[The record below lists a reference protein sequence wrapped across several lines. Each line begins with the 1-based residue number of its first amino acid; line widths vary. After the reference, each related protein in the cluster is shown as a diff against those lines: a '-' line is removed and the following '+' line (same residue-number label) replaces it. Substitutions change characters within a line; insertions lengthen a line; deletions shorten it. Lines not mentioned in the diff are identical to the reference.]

1 MIDNIV
7 LTNKITSAMLEL
19 DTVTTTSYI
28 LDGENTTWG
37 QIEANHHSFKYVN
50 QVGLEVTNTTLETR
64 DVVVQGWVIAKT
76 ENQMEQRKQM
86 LNRFVNPQQMLE
98 LKYKDYTLDF
108 LPSRTIQYSL
118 TYQENND
125 VVCKFKISGMSPDP
139 LFKSQSENKNAAA
152 TTVGLFHFPLI
163 IGLPGTKQSNDNGYP
178 TIMFGLRK
186 PSLIV
191 DIYNKG
197 AVATGIRIVFKATAT
212 IKNPSLINV
221 DTQQYFKINKTMVA
235 GEEVVIDTNVGKK
248 KIRGYLNGVEYNY
261 FKYIDFGS
269 KWLQLEV
276 GDNLFRYDAEENMNG
291 LEVYIYYY
299 DRFLEVQGCN

>member
-1 MIDNIV
+1 MVENITLLNTV
-7 LTNKITSAMLEL
+7 TNASLEL
-19 DTVTTTSYI
+19 DKVTTPYYV
-28 LDGENTTWG
+28 LDDVDWG
-37 QIEANHHSFKYVN
+37 QVKSTHHQYKYVN
-50 QVGLEVTNTTLETR
+50 QVGVYITGTSLETR
-64 DVVVQGWVIAKT
+64 DVSVTGWIIASS
-76 ENQMEQRKQM
+76 EQQMTGRKKI
-86 LNRFVNPQQMLE
+86 LNRFVNPQQPVILYYKSYKITFNPNGSV
-98 LKYKDYTLDF
+98 KYGASYA
-108 LPSRTIQYSL
+108 
-118 TYQENND
+118 ENND
-125 VVCKFKISGMSPDP
+125 VICKFMIEGLCSDP

-163 IGLPGTKQSNDNGYP
+163 IGLPGTEQSNDNGYP

>member
-1 MIDNIV
+1 MAKPIWYYISELKKTPLENYPQDFWAKLRGVNGELRNAKYFLDNYFKSGVHMIPEY
-7 LTNKITSAMLEL
+7 LTSLNYKVKYLYTDETGVPIANSEAFNGTRYAKVKDWLTKRLHFL
-19 DTVTTTSYI
+19 DVMF
-28 LDGENTTWG
+28 N
-37 QIEANHHSFKYVN
+37 
-50 QVGLEVTNTTLETR
+50 
-64 DVVVQGWVIAKT
+64 VQGINKSIKESIVI
-76 ENQMEQRKQM
+76 
-86 LNRFVNPQQMLE
+86 
-98 LKYKDYTLDF
+98 
-108 LPSRTIQYSL
+108 PS
-118 TYQENND
+118 
-125 VVCKFKISGMSPDP
+125 P
-139 LFKSQSENKNAAA
+139 LQENKNAAA